1 MAATARA
8 QRREEI
14 IAAACAVMAEHG
26 LESTRIADVAARAGI
41 SPGHVLY
48 YFESK
53 ADLFLQSLRT
63 VEDRQREE
71 ALERFE
77 GLATAAERW
86 DAVID
91 VTVPSGPGDF
101 KLLLWLQ
108 AWELAPRDDEVAA
121 FIAALDRSWHGL
133 LHDVLQFGVDNG
145 EIAPDIDLED
155 FQMRYSCLFD
165 GLTIRV
171 VVGSRDVDRDRM
183 IATCRAFAAT
193 ELGWGAPAKA

>member
-14 IAAACAVMAEHG
+14 IAAACEVMGELG
-26 LESTRIADVAARAGI
+26 LESTRIADIAARAGI

-63 VEDRQREE
+63 VEERQHVE
-71 ALERFE
+71 ALARFA
-77 GLATAAERW
+77 GLRTAAERW
-86 DAVID
+86 DAIIAT
-91 VTVPSGPGDF
+91 TVPAGPGDF

-108 AWELAPRDDEVAA
+108 AWELASRDEEIAA
-121 FIAALDRSWHGL
+121 FIAGLDRSWHTL
-133 LHDVLQFGVDNG
+133 LTDVLEFGVANG
-145 EIAPDIDLED
+145 EIAPSVDLED
-155 FQMRYSCLFD
+155 FLVRYSSLFD

-171 VVGSRDVDRDRM
+171 VVGSRNVDRERM
-183 IATCRAFAAT
+183 IATCRTFAAT
-193 ELGWGAPAKA
+193 ELGWTASDV